1 MQPLP
6 VREATPPAT
15 ITPAI
20 DEHERACYCIPMHK
34 HRRSRR
40 YPAAPQP
47 AATSTLFHI
56 RSKSVPNVPIRV
68 SETLQIGPMRPE
80 APDMKW
86 NKMEQNGTLFR
97 REGPN
102 SALNSRL
109 DALVSVC

>member
-20 DEHERACYCIPMHK
+20 DEHERACYYIPMHK
-34 HRRSRR
+34 HRRSRL

-47 AATSTLFHI
+47 GATSTLSHI
-56 RSKSVPNVPIRV
+56 RSKSVSNVPIHV
-68 SETLQIGPMRPE
+68 SEPLQIGPMRPE

-86 NKMEQNGTLFR
+86 NNMEQNGTLFR